1 MHPPENLK
9 PRSTP
14 ATYANTRSH
23 RACSSTTSPTAIW
36 RENRTNS
43 ASSATTAAAKKG
55 ELQIVLGL
63 LTDAQREPLAVR
75 VYTADPATV
84 VDQIKILQE
93 QFQVREFVFV
103 GDRGM
108 VKSKGVKALQE
119 ANLRYIT
126 PLTDPQIRPLL
137 NQKVLQ
143 LDLVQRADLRGRS
156 WRGALRAAKER
167 ERGRT
172 GAAPLGG

>member
-1 MHPPENLK
+1 MFLYDI
-9 PRSTP
+9 T
-14 ATYANTRSH
+14 
-23 RACSSTTSPTAIW
+23 SSYL
-36 RENRTNS
+36 EGEQNELGEFGYNRDG
-43 ASSATTAAAKKG
+43 KKG
-55 ELQIVLGL
+55 KLQIVLGL
-63 LTDAQREPLAVR
+63 LTDAQGEPLAVR
-75 VYTADPATV
+75 VFAGNTADPATV

-119 ANLRYIT
+119 ANLR
-126 PLTDPQIRPLL
+126 LHHGADRPA
-137 NQKVLQ
+137 
-143 LDLVQRADLRGRS
+143 DSPSTEPEGFAAGLVQRADLRGRS

-172 GAAPLGG
+172 GVAPLGG